1 MANVGKVHTPGQVEH
16 VEAEAVDETVTIGK
30 SELDDLMRRINA
42 IESRA
47 APPPGVAEAKAKL
60 PDQDDID
67 PSKIDR
73 AVLSK
78 QGWVLP
84 SAPAVNAGKV

>member
-1 MANVGKVHTPGQVEH
+1 MANVGKVHTPGQVE
-16 VEAEAVDETVTIGK
+16 EAEPIDEMVTIGK
-30 SELDDLMRRINA
+30 ADLADLMRRLNA
-42 IESRA
+42 IESRS
-47 APPPGVAEAKAKL
+47 APPPGVAEAKEKL

-67 PSKIDR
+67 PAKIDK

-84 SAPAVNAGKV
+84 NKPAVNAGKI

>member
-1 MANVGKVHTPGQVEH
+1 MANVGKVHTPGQQ
-16 VEAEAVDETVTIGK
+16 EAEPEPVDETVTIGK
-30 SELDDLMRRINA
+30 AELADLMRRINA
-42 IESRA
+42 IESRS

-67 PSKIDR
+67 PAKIDK

>member
-1 MANVGKVHTPGQVEH
+1 MANVGKVHTPGQV
-16 VEAEAVDETVTIGK
+16 AEPVDETVTIGK
-30 SELDDLMRRINA
+30 AELADLMRRLNA

-47 APPPGVAEAKAKL
+47 VPPPGVAEAKAKL
-60 PDQDDID
+60 PDQDEID
-67 PSKIDR
+67 PAKIDK

-84 SAPAVNAGKV
+84 SAPAVNAGKI